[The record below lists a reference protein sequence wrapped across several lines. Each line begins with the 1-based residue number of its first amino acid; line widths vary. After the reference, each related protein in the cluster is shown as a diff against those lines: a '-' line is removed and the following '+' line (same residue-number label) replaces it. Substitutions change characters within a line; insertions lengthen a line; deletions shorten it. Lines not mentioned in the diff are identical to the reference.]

1 MTDNATNDSN
11 TIPEQFDGRR
21 RWEHVYLQC
30 FNTQELIND
39 IQSFESDGFEIVTI
53 NVEYTKGIWVAGG
66 EGEPVKYWEVW
77 MKRPYRYKQ
86 TPEGF
91 VKTYE

>member
-1 MTDNATNDSN
+1 MTDDIDTD

-21 RWEHVYLQC
+21 RWQHVYMQC
-30 FNTQELIND
+30 FSTEELIND
-39 IQSFESDGFEIVTI
+39 IQDFESEGFEIITI
-53 NVEYTKGIWVAGG
+53 NIEYTKGIYSAGDG
-66 EGEPVKYWEVW
+66 GAPTKYWEVW

-91 VKTYE
+91 IKIYE